1 MRAYAEEATSGDMPR
16 ALDGFR
22 CRLRHWRNEEGD
34 IYASRHT
41 CARCRVVIRFYGM
54 V

>member
-1 MRAYAEEATSGDMPR
+1 MPR
-16 ALDGFR
+16 RVRGFR
-22 CRLRHWRNEEGD
+22 CAIRYWRNEEGD

-41 CARCRVVIRFYGM
+41 CVHGRAVIRFYGR